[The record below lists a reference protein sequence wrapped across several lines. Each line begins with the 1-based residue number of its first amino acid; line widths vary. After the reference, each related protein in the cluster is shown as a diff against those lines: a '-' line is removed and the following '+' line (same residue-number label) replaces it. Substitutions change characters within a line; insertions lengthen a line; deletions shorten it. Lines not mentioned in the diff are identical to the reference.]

1 METIRNYLDAM
12 FANMPNTPEVKKAKA
27 ELLTMMEDKYN
38 ELIAEGETENS
49 AVGTVISEFGNLD
62 ELAEDLGLSKEVE
75 ETKERVSEK
84 PRRFV
89 SMDEVKDYL
98 DETRKDGL
106 FVGIGVM
113 LCIMCVVPVV
123 LLEGIPGII
132 FRGPSE
138 NIGIV
143 LMFLMIAVAVAMFVY
158 RGIKS
163 DDWKFLKK
171 EPCQVDMA
179 TAQMVKDRKNSY
191 KSTHALLMTIGVV
204 LCVLCWI
211 PAAVVDFDF
220 VGAFL
225 FVFIG
230 IGVFLF
236 IYSSTTM
243 GSFDTIL
250 KLNDEKTI
258 SGSYGKEDD
267 IVYVNKTAT
276 IIMEVYWTTVTCIYL
291 MISFITFDWGRT
303 WIIWVIGAI
312 VHHILKIA
320 LAKED

>member
-38 ELIAEGETENS
+38 ELIADGETENS

-267 IVYVNKTAT
+267 IVYINKTAT

-291 MISFITFDWGRT
+291 MVSFITFDWGRT
-303 WIIWVIGAI
+303 WIIWIIGAI

-320 LAKED
+320 LA

>member
-1 METIRNYLDAM
+1 METIKNYLDAM

-62 ELAEDLGLSKEVE
+62 ELADDLGLTKEVE

-89 SMDEVKDYL
+89 SMEEAKNYL
-98 DETRKDGL
+98 A
-106 FVGIGVM
+106 
-113 LCIMCVVPVV
+113 
-123 LLEGIPGII
+123 EGIPGMLLSHSAESI
-132 FRGPSE
+132 SV
-138 NIGIV
+138 IG
-143 LMFLMIAVAVAMFVY
+143 MFSMLAIAIALFVFT
-158 RGIKS
+158 GINS
-163 DDWKFLKK
+163 NDWKFLKK
-171 EPCQVDMA
+171 ELCQVDMA
-179 TAQMVKDRKNSY
+179 TAQMVKDRKSNY

-204 LCVLCWI
+204 LCVLCWLPCAI
-211 PAAVVDFDF
+211 IEIDF
-220 VGAFL
+220 VAAFIFL
-225 FVFIG
+225 FVG

-236 IYSSTTM
+236 IYSSSVM

-291 MISFITFDWGRT
+291 MVSFVTFDWGRT
-303 WIIWVIGAI
+303 WIIWIIGAI
-312 VHHILKIA
+312 IHHILKIA

>member
-267 IVYVNKTAT
+267 IVYINKTAT

-291 MISFITFDWGRT
+291 MVSFITFDWGRT

>member
-1 METIRNYLDAM
+1 METIRNYLEAM
-12 FANMPNTPEVKKAKA
+12 FANMPNTKEVKKAKA

-38 ELIAEGETENS
+38 ELIEEGETENS

-75 ETKERVSEK
+75 ETHERVTEK

-89 SMDEVKDYL
+89 SMDEVRAYL
-98 DETRKDGL
+98 DEERKDGL
-106 FVGIGVM
+106 FIGIGVM
-113 LCIMCVVPVV
+113 LCIMCVVPMILV
-123 LLEGIPGII
+123 EGIPGIFI
-132 FRGPSE
+132 SKSAE
-138 NIGIV
+138 NIGMV
-143 LMFLMIAVAVAMFVY
+143 GMFLMIAIAVALFVY
-158 RGIKS
+158 RGINS
-163 DDWKFLKK
+163 NDWKFLKK
-171 EPCQVDMA
+171 EPCQIDMA
-179 TAQMVKDRKNSY
+179 TAQMVKERKNSY
-191 KSTHALLMTIGVV
+191 KPTHALLMTIGVV
-204 LCVLCWI
+204 LCVLCWLPCALI
-211 PAAVVDFDF
+211 DLDF
-220 VGAFL
+220 VAAIL
-225 FVFIG
+225 FAFIG

-236 IYSSTTM
+236 IYSSSVM

-291 MISFITFDWGRT
+291 MVSFITFDWGRT

>member
-113 LCIMCVVPVV
+113 FCIMCVVPVV
-123 LLEGIPGII
+123 LLEGIPGIV

-171 EPCQVDMA
+171 EPCQVDMS

-267 IVYVNKTAT
+267 IVYINKTAT